1 MRRFVGMA
9 SYYRRFISEFAE
21 IAQPLYILTEKDMV
35 FRWSPNCE
43 EAFQKL
49 LGSLTSTPVL
59 GYPDFQRQ
67 FAVET
72 DTSNIGLGVVLR
84 QGHTVIEYAS
94 RALNKAEQNYSAT
107 EKECLG
113 VVWALQK
120 FAMYLEG
127 SSFKVITDHKPL
139 TSPFPK
145 RITRKAGTLASR
157 TGHI

>member
-1 MRRFVGMA
+1 
-9 SYYRRFISEFAE
+9 
-21 IAQPLYILTEKDMV
+21 MV
-35 FRWSPNCE
+35 SKCE

-49 LGSLTSTPVL
+49 VGSLTSTPVL

-72 DTSNIGLGVVLR
+72 DASNIGLGAVLR

-139 TSPFPK
+139 TYLLSLK
-145 RITRKAGTLASR
+145 ESWHVGESNWTHLTLRLSI
-157 TGHI
+157 GQEN